1 MEQNI
6 LSIAGKP
13 GLFLLVSRGRAT
25 LIVESIDEQK
35 KRFSVGLRDKI
46 TSLNDISM
54 YTDDEDTPLMN
65 VFQHI
70 YDQRQ
75 GAPID
80 INPKQADK
88 KQLADFMATALPNYD
103 RDRVYPGDIKKLI
116 NWYNILVRNGYT
128 RFVTEEEQKA
138 AEASGPEAEEKKD

>member
-6 LSIAGKP
+6 LSISGKP
-13 GLFLLVSRGRAT
+13 GLFLLVSRGRTT
-25 LIVESIDEQK
+25 LIVESIDDQK

-54 YTDDEDTPLMN
+54 YTDDEDTPLMK
-65 VFQHI
+65 VFSNIFEQHK
-70 YDQRQ
+70 
-75 GAPID
+75 GEPVD
-80 INPKQADK
+80 INTKQADK
-88 KQLADFMATALPNYD
+88 KQLTDFMATALPNFD

-128 RFVTEEEQKA
+128 DFVTEKEEN
-138 AEASGPEAEEKKD
+138 ASETTETETEEKKD